1 MGPNNSFELKIP
13 ISNKLLTGL
22 EIKKYMSFHT
32 DVHLSRMKLGFLPF
46 VDPGPQEEDE
56 LYEMYMAE
64 TNKVYIV
71 QGDTLV
77 PHEQFWGAT
86 PKYEMLESDK
96 VGVYKYLVLQ
106 IVGIYHAH
114 ISVFQCNVHLIITY
128 Q

>member
-1 MGPNNSFELKIP
+1 MCFNTDANLTCIEL
-13 ISNKLLTGL
+13 
-22 EIKKYMSFHT
+22 
-32 DVHLSRMKLGFLPF
+32 RFLPF

-77 PHEQFWGAT
+77 PHERFWGTT

-96 VGVYKYLVLQ
+96 VSTYK
-106 IVGIYHAH
+106 
-114 ISVFQCNVHLIITY
+114 C
-128 Q
+128 